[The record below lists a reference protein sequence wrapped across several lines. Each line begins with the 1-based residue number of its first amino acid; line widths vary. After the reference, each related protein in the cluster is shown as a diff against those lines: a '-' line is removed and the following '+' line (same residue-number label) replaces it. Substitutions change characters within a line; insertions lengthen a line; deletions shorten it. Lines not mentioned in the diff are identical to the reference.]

1 MNEKKVKNDTKN
13 IIIIFLVAC
22 FVALLMGLFVRPYV
36 VKASAPEDATLTDAQ
51 EKLKDIQQFRSDLDV
66 ASGSDAVDKSPYLT
80 NDTSPLPLQTNDLLL
95 SIRNILVCI
104 WFTITFFWIYN
115 RLKAVICRLSG
126 VKKNE

>member
-22 FVALLMGLFVRPYV
+22 FLALLMGLLCRPYV

-51 EKLKDIQQFRSDLDV
+51 EKLKDIQQFRSELDV
-66 ASGSDAVDKSPYLT
+66 ASGSDAVDKSSYLT